1 FRMWPGTLPLEGTVS
16 VDGMTCMSCVNHI
29 QDTIGAKEGILACKV
44 SLAEKTAVVVFDGSL
59 WNGEKVAEAIDDM
72 GFEARLVSTRETTME
87 AAPKKAE
94 KRRTRV
100 SIKGMTCNSCVQSI
114 QNKMRGVTGVLSIK
128 VDLKKEEG
136 DIIYENPPLTG
147 DKVAQEIDDCGFEVA
162 VVSDEVCLDMP
173 SSSFSLPEPE
183 VKVSNGRS
191 PQKGDKNPKVS
202 VRVNSVKYDKYSS
215 PEELTEKCSIAI
227 NGMTCASCVRSI
239 ETKIVKVK
247 GVQSIVVALIA
258 AKAEIVYDPALV
270 NVQELVDAI
279 NDLGYSAVFLEHG
292 GSTYSNIHI
301 IVGGLDSE
309 SAVHRLESHIMARK
323 GVESCSASMANSIL
337 SVEFSAHAVGPRDI
351 ISTVESLGF
360 TAELATK
367 EDQVKRL
374 DHSEEVAKWWNT
386 FLWSLACGIPVMLV
400 MIIFHWILHTP
411 MHPENQTPIFSPALS
426 LDNLLLLVLC
436 TPVQLWCGRHF
447 YSAAWKSIKHGTMN
461 MDVLIV
467 LATSIAFI
475 YSVLVLLA
483 ALIFSWPSSPMTFF
497 DVTPML
503 IVFIALGRYLEH
515 KAKGKTSE
523 ALSRLMSLQAKEAT
537 IVTLDSEGREET
549 ERGICIEL
557 VQRGDIIKVLSGSK
571 IPVDG
576 IVIQGHS
583 SVDESF
589 ITGESMPI
597 VKKKGD
603 SVVGGSLNT
612 KGMIL
617 IQATHVGNESTLAQI
632 VKLVE
637 EAQTNKAPIQQLAD
651 KIAGM
656 FVPLVIGVSVV
667 TLIAWILIGYFD
679 ESITGDSRAE
689 LIIRVA
695 LEASITVLAIACPC
709 SLGLATPTAVMV
721 ATGMGATN
729 GILIKGGE
737 PLERVHK
744 VSTVVFDKTGTITE
758 GKPRVVSIVSLR
770 STTSL
775 PLPTLMSI
783 IGSAESFSEHPIGSA
798 VTAFTQSYLGTE
810 QKATVSKF
818 HVSPGNGISCRVD
831 GSRQVSI
838 TNGFLPSPSLKE
850 GEMTTL
856 APEDVQYVQAD
867 NTNVTWSESK
877 DSFEVLIG
885 NERLLERR
893 GVTVDDK
900 TKKLLMDER
909 EKARITVVVAI
920 DGDVVALVS
929 IADKVKKEASLA
941 VFSLRQRGKRVIL
954 LTGDNA
960 ITAEATA
967 RQVGI
972 SEVFAQVLPNQKQAK
987 VEALQESGESVAMVG
1002 DGVNDSPALASAH
1015 VGIAIAA
1022 GSEVAIES
1030 ARIVLVR
1037 SDLLDVVASMDLSEE
1052 TTRRIRLNFL
1062 FAIIYN
1068 VIGIP
1073 IAAGVFRPLGFSL
1086 QPWMAAAAMAL
1097 SSVSVVTSSLLLKRW
1112 KKPTAQTL
1120 KTPAFNRFV
1129 SQELATGRFTVH
1141 VNRGLEGLS
1150 MGGKGGKGQSTLSL
1164 ASSNFSSFL
1173 GSTTSLRKQSRGDE
1187 NEDKEK
1193 LLVV

>member
-1 FRMWPGTLPLEGTVS
+1 MWPGTVPLEGKVS
-16 VDGMTCMSCVNHI
+16 VEGMTCMSCVNHI
-29 QDTIGAKEGILACKV
+29 QDTIGAKEGILNCTV
-44 SLAEKTAVVVFDGSL
+44 SLQEKTATVIFDGSL
-59 WNGEKVAEAIDDM
+59 WNGESVAEAIDDM
-72 GFEARLVSTRETTME
+72 GFESKLISTKETTME
-87 AAPKKAE
+87 EANKKHE

-114 QNKMRGVTGVLSIK
+114 QEKMKGVSGVISIQ

-136 DIIYENPPLTG
+136 EIIYENPPLTG
-147 DKVAQEIDDCGFEVA
+147 DKVVQEIDDCGFEV
-162 VVSDEVCLDMP
+162 
-173 SSSFSLPEPE
+173 SL
-183 VKVSNGRS
+183 
-191 PQKGDKNPKVS
+191 
-202 VRVNSVKYDKYSS
+202 
-215 PEELTEKCSIAI
+215 
-227 NGMTCASCVRSI
+227 
-239 ETKIVKVK
+239 
-247 GVQSIVVALIA
+247 
-258 AKAEIVYDPALV
+258 
-270 NVQELVDAI
+270 
-279 NDLGYSAVFLEHG
+279 
-292 GSTYSNIHI
+292 
-301 IVGGLDSE
+301 
-309 SAVHRLESHIMARK
+309 
-323 GVESCSASMANSIL
+323 
-337 SVEFSAHAVGPRDI
+337 
-351 ISTVESLGF
+351 
-360 TAELATK
+360 
-367 EDQVKRL
+367 
-374 DHSEEVAKWWNT
+374 
-386 FLWSLACGIPVMLV
+386 
-400 MIIFHWILHTP
+400 
-411 MHPENQTPIFSPALS
+411 
-426 LDNLLLLVLC
+426 
-436 TPVQLWCGRHF
+436 LWCGRHF
-447 YSAAWKSIKHGTMN
+447 YSAAWKAMKHGAMN

-475 YSVLVLLA
+475 YSVGVLMA
-483 ALIFSWPSSPMTFF
+483 ALILNWPSSPMTFF

-537 IVTLDSEGREET
+537 IVTLDANGREES

-557 VQRGDIIKVLSGSK
+557 VQRGDIIKVLGGSK

-576 IVIQGHS
+576 VVIQGHS
-583 SVDESF
+583 S
-589 ITGESMPI
+589 ESMPI

-612 KGMIL
+612 KGTIL

-656 FVPLVIGVSVV
+656 FVPLVIGVSIV

-679 ESITGDSRAE
+679 ESIEGDSRAE
-689 LIIRVA
+689 MIIRVA

-744 VSTVVFDKTGTITE
+744 VTTVVFDKTGTITE
-758 GKPRVVSIVSLR
+758 GKPRVISMVSLK

-798 VTAFTQSYLGTE
+798 ITAFTQSYLGTE

-818 HVSPGNGISCRVD
+818 HEMEYHVEWKEHVKYPLLMEYYHLRHLKKENVPLSLLKMLSIYKQRRIMVREERGEEEQEGIAVNW
-831 GSRQVSI
+831 V
-838 TNGFLPSPSLKE
+838 
-850 GEMTTL
+850 
-856 APEDVQYVQAD
+856 
-867 NTNVTWSESK
+867 ESK
-877 DSFEVLIG
+877 DSFDVLIG

-893 GVTVDDK
+893 GVIINEK
-900 TKKLLMDER
+900 TKELLMKER
-909 EKARITVVVAI
+909 EQARISVVVAI
-920 DGDVVALVS
+920 EEDIVAIVS

-960 ITAEATA
+960 TTAEATA

-987 VEALQESGESVAMVG
+987 VESLQDEGESVAMVG

-1030 ARIVLVR
+1030 EEKEDDDGGGGGVAFIIQWNRI
-1037 SDLLDVVASMDLSEE
+1037 
-1052 TTRRIRLNFL
+1052 
-1062 FAIIYN
+1062 
-1068 VIGIP
+1068 
-1073 IAAGVFRPLGFSL
+1073 
-1086 QPWMAAAAMAL
+1086 
-1097 SSVSVVTSSLLLKRW
+1097 K
-1112 KKPTAQTL
+1112 
-1120 KTPAFNRFV
+1120 
-1129 SQELATGRFTVH
+1129 
-1141 VNRGLEGLS
+1141 
-1150 MGGKGGKGQSTLSL
+1150 
-1164 ASSNFSSFL
+1164 
-1173 GSTTSLRKQSRGDE
+1173 
-1187 NEDKEK
+1187 
-1193 LLVV
+1193 

>member
-1 FRMWPGTLPLEGTVS
+1 IYRMWPGTVPLEGKVS
-16 VDGMTCMSCVNHI
+16 VEGMTCMSCVNHI
-29 QDTIGAKEGILACKV
+29 QDTIGAKEGILNCTV
-44 SLAEKTAVVVFDGSL
+44 SLQEKTATVIFDGSL
-59 WNGEKVAEAIDDM
+59 WNGESVAEAIDDM
-72 GFEARLVSTRETTME
+72 GFESKLISTKETTME
-87 AAPKKAE
+87 EANKKHE

-114 QNKMRGVTGVLSIK
+114 QEKMKGVSGVISIQ

-136 DIIYENPPLTG
+136 EIIYENPPLTG
-147 DKVAQEIDDCGFEVA
+147 DKVVQEIDDCGFEVSL
-162 VVSDEVCLDMP
+162 VSDEVCVDMP
-173 SSSFSLPEPE
+173 SSSFSLPQPQ
-183 VKVSNGRS
+183 VKISNGRTA
-191 PQKGDKNPKVS
+191 QKEKNPKVS
-202 VRVNSVKYDKYSS
+202 VRVNSVKYDKYSAS
-215 PEELTEKCSIAI
+215 DDSSEKCSIAI

-239 ETKIVKVK
+239 ETKIGKLN
-247 GVQSIVVALIA
+247 GVNSIVVALIA
-258 AKAEIVYDPALV
+258 AKAEIVYDPSV
-270 NVQELVDAI
+270 INVSSLVDAI

-309 SAVHRLESHIMARK
+309 SAVNRLESHIMARK
-323 GVESCSASMANSIL
+323 GVESCSASIANSIL
-337 SVEFSAHAVGPRDI
+337 TVEYSAHSVGPRDI
-351 ISTVESLGF
+351 MSTVESLGF

-400 MIIFHWILHTP
+400 MIVFHWILHTP
-411 MHPENQTPIFSPALS
+411 MHPERQTPIFSPALS
-426 LDNLLLLVLC
+426 LDNLILLVLC

-447 YSAAWKSIKHGTMN
+447 YSAAWKAMKHGAMN

-475 YSVLVLLA
+475 YSVGVLMA
-483 ALIFSWPSSPMTFF
+483 ALILNWPSSPMTFF

-537 IVTLDSEGREET
+537 IVTLDANGREES

-557 VQRGDIIKVLSGSK
+557 VQRGDIIKVLGGSK

-576 IVIQGHS
+576 VVIQGHS

-612 KGMIL
+612 KGTIL

-656 FVPLVIGVSVV
+656 FVPLVIGVSIV

-679 ESITGDSRAE
+679 ESIEGDSRAE
-689 LIIRVA
+689 MIIRVA

-744 VSTVVFDKTGTITE
+744 VTTVVFDKTGTITE
-758 GKPRVVSIVSLR
+758 GKPRVISMVSLK

-798 VTAFTQSYLGTE
+798 ITAFTQSYLGTE

-818 HVSPGNGISCRVD
+818 HVSPGNGISCRVE
-831 GSRQVSI
+831 GARQVSI
-838 TNGFLPSPSLKE
+838 TNGILPSPSLKE
-850 GEMTTL
+850 GECTTL
-856 APEDVQYVQAD
+856 APQDVVYIQAEK
-867 NTNVTWSESK
+867 NNVNWVESK
-877 DSFEVLIG
+877 DSFDVLIG

-893 GVTVDDK
+893 GVIINEK
-900 TKKLLMDER
+900 TKELLMKER
-909 EKARITVVVAI
+909 EQARISVVVAI
-920 DGDVVALVS
+920 EEDIVAIVS

-960 ITAEATA
+960 TTAEATA

-987 VEALQESGESVAMVG
+987 VESLQDEGESVAMVG

-1037 SDLLDVVASMDLSEE
+1037 SDLLDVVAAMDLSEE
-1052 TTRRIRLNFL
+1052 TTKRIRMNFL

-1073 IAAGVFRPLGFSL
+1073 IAAGIFRPIGFYL

-1112 KKPTAQTL
+1112 KKPTFHSL
-1120 KTPAFNRFV
+1120 STPSFKKFV
-1129 SQELATGRFTVH
+1129 SLELATGRFPVH
-1141 VNRGLEGLS
+1141 VNEGVDGLS
-1150 MGGKGGKGQSTLSL
+1150 RGKKYESSLSL
-1164 ASSNFSSFL
+1164 VSSKFSSFL
-1173 GSTTSLRKQSRGDE
+1173 GSTSSLRKQSKIIDDSD
-1187 NEDKEK
+1187 DKEK